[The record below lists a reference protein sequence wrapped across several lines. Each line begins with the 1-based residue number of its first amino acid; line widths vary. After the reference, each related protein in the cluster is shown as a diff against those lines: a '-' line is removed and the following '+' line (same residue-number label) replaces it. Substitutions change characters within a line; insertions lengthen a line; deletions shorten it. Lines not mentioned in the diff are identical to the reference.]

1 MCHLHARKMN
11 KPYVKDVAD
20 AICSTKIRIYSMLV
34 ASFPTAPGTQNFLK
48 AIQRLMFAG
57 WDYLNSHD
65 ISQLAQAE
73 ELFHQTSV
81 V

>member
-1 MCHLHARKMN
+1 MN

-20 AICSTKIRIYSMLV
+20 AICSTKIADIFSWWQV
-34 ASFPTAPGTQNFLK
+34 SATAPGTQNSQGRP
-48 AIQRLMFAG
+48 APDVAG

-65 ISQLAQAE
+65 IEAELAQAE